1 MVRPRLVR
9 VPPSAIEV
17 RLATEFGRLMN
28 ISAAGALVRTSAVLP
43 THVSGVECR
52 FSGRMRRRV
61 TTPVREHEET
71 AVRRSWGVDNT
82 RTALGQNGQGGVRR
96 AGPGRDQGAVR
107 QRTRPRQGSSAPNV
121 GRPAPEGV
129 EDRTLVTRA
138 WRPRSGA
145 PRTP

>member
-1 MVRPRLVR
+1 M
-9 VPPSAIEV
+9 
-17 RLATEFGRLMN
+17 
-28 ISAAGALVRTSAVLP
+28 
-43 THVSGVECR
+43 
-52 FSGRMRRRV
+52 
-61 TTPVREHEET
+61 PVREHEEN

-129 EDRTLVTRA
+129 EDRTLVTRVRA
-138 WRPRSGA
+138 NADPSSAEQGGCLRFLSGK
-145 PRTP
+145 